1 VVVALYFVDINSILN
16 LTKKYNFFVFLIVIV
31 LIGTDCKS
39 ALSSYRVQKCF
50 VISERSGYLTGN
62 ADVEMDKATLQ
73 RIQEVSKLNEKEKDY
88 IFVTLD
94 ALIRDFKT
102 KHSFGI
108 AQ

>member
-1 VVVALYFVDINSILN
+1 MRLCGAGVTFAQQ
-16 LTKKYNFFVFLIVIV
+16 FFM
-31 LIGTDCKS
+31 GT
-39 ALSSYRVQKCF
+39 LR
-50 VISERSGYLTGN
+50 GPGN
-62 ADVEMDKATLQ
+62 ADVEMDKATLN